1 MYFIY
6 SQKEETDM
14 KLVIFLHDR
23 VAVHSTYW
31 KNMLQTTMVDN
42 TKPNKEL
49 IAVHTDKQKEYQI
62 EMQSRIIETNEIPK
76 PEYSKN
82 RKSES
87 W

>member
-1 MYFIY
+1 
-6 SQKEETDM
+6 
-14 KLVIFLHDR
+14 
-23 VAVHSTYW
+23 
-31 KNMLQTTMVDN
+31 MVDN

-49 IAVHTDKQKEYQI
+49 IAVHTNEQQEYQI

-87 W
+87 WKAIRHWPCYSATKLDNEYTDVR